1 MIIHLLMRR
10 FVLLNEFDSGG
21 STGGG
26 DVSPSPAVESTPA
39 PAVESTAA
47 APAAPTSMLEAIDQA
62 MPHLSGDAPGEG
74 GQPRDEFGRFAPKAA
89 GGAPAADV
97 ADPAKAAQQAPAD
110 KPPAE
115 EGADDLLKEPEGLA
129 PKSSERF
136 HRLANEV
143 RDLRGQVEQRDQA
156 ISYVKETFQ
165 NTGITA
171 EQVDQAASV
180 IGALNRGD
188 LETAERVLMEQLQQI
203 AIARGRPIGQID
215 PLAQFP
221 DLRAAVDGL
230 QVSEE
235 HALQLARAR
244 VIEQGQ
250 QQRTQQ
256 QARQEQEQRAK
267 QQQQEQAQQQV
278 NTALADIDTFTREM
292 SAKDMD
298 WPVIEAKLL
307 PRVQTLL
314 NGVPP
319 AQWLNIVKTQ
329 YELIKDVSAG
339 AVRQPTQQAG
349 QVLRPTGQGSP
360 AAAPKTM
367 FDAMFPQG

>member
-1 MIIHLLMRR
+1 MNIRHLLRR
-10 FVLLNEFDSGG
+10 FVLLNEFESGG
-21 STGGG
+21 SSGGG
-26 DVSPSPAVESTPA
+26 AITTAHEPATSPAVEAPA
-39 PAVESTAA
+39 P
-47 APAAPTSMLEAIDQA
+47 APAAPSSMLEAIDQA
-62 MPHLSGDAPGEG
+62 MPHLSGDTPGDG
-74 GQPRDEFGRFAPKAA
+74 GQPRDEFGRFAPKP
-89 GGAPAADV
+89 GKAPTASEV
-97 ADPAKAAQQAPAD
+97 GEPAKAAQAAPAE

-115 EGADDLLKEPEGLA
+115 EGTDDLLKEPEGLA

-143 RDLRGQVEQRDQA
+143 RDLRGQVEQREQA
-156 ISYVKETFQ
+156 LSYVRDTFQ
-165 NTGITA
+165 ENGITA
-171 EQVDQAASV
+171 EQFEQAASV

-256 QARQEQEQRAK
+256 QAQQQQEQRAR

-278 NTALADIDTFTREM
+278 NTALTSIDAFTREM
-292 SAKDMD
+292 AAKDMD

-314 NGVPP
+314 KDVPP
-319 AQWLNIVKTQ
+319 SQWLNIVKTQ

-360 AAAPKTM
+360 AAAPKSM
-367 FDAMFPQG
+367 FDAMWGGS

>member
-1 MIIHLLMRR
+1 MYIHRLMRR
-10 FVLLNEFDSGG
+10 FVLMNVLESSG

-26 DVSPSPAVESTPA
+26 EISAPA
-39 PAVESTAA
+39 PAAVDATAA
-47 APAAPTSMLEAIDQA
+47 SSDTGSAPAAPSSMLEAIDQA
-62 MPHLSGDAPGEG
+62 MPHLSGDAPGEA

-89 GGAPAADV
+89 DAPAGD
-97 ADPAKAAQQAPAD
+97 APAQAVAEQVPPTD
-110 KPPAE
+110 KPAAE
-115 EGADDLLKEPEGLA
+115 ESADDLLKEPEGLA

-143 RDLRGQVEQRDQA
+143 RDLRGQVEQREQA
-156 ISYVKETFQ
+156 LSYVRDTFQ
-165 NTGITA
+165 EHGITSDQF
-171 EQVDQAASV
+171 EQAASV

-250 QQRTQQ
+250 QQRNQQ
-256 QARQEQEQRAK
+256 QARHQQEQRAR

-278 NTALADIDTFTREM
+278 NTALTSIDAFTREM
-292 SAKDMD
+292 AAKDMD

-314 NGVPP
+314 QGVPP
-319 AQWLNIVKTQ
+319 SQWLNIVKTQ
-329 YELIKDVSAG
+329 YDLIKDVSAG
-339 AVRQPTQQAG
+339 AVRQPTPQAG

-360 AAAPKTM
+360 AAAPKSM
-367 FDAMFPQG
+367 FDAMWGGS

>member
-10 FVLLNEFDSGG
+10 FALLNEFESGG
-21 STGGG
+21 ASGGG
-26 DVSPSPAVESTPA
+26 VVTSTPAPEPAPA
-39 PAVESTAA
+39 PAVE
-47 APAAPTSMLEAIDQA
+47 APAAPSSMLEAIDQA
-62 MPHLSGDAPGEG
+62 MPHLSGDAPTD
-74 GQPRDEFGRFAPKAA
+74 GQPRDEFGRFAPKA
-89 GGAPAADV
+89 GEAPAGDAPAQPV
-97 ADPAKAAQQAPAD
+97 AEQVAPTDKPAD

-115 EGADDLLKEPEGLA
+115 ESADDLLKEPEGLA

-143 RDLRGQVEQRDQA
+143 RELRGQVEQREQA
-156 ISYVKETFQ
+156 MSYVRETFQ
-165 NTGITA
+165 DNGITS
-171 EQVDQAASV
+171 EQFEQAASV

-188 LETAERVLMEQLQQI
+188 LETAERVLIEQLQQI
-203 AIARGRPIGQID
+203 AIARGRAPAQVD
-215 PLAQFP
+215 PLASFP

-256 QARQEQEQRAK
+256 INQQQQEQRAQ
-267 QQQQEQAQQQV
+267 QQQQEQAQAQV
-278 NTALADIDTFTREM
+278 NTALQGIDTFTREM
-292 SAKDMD
+292 AAKDMD

-314 NGVPP
+314 QNVPP
-319 AQWLNIVKTQ
+319 SQWLNIVKTQ

-339 AVRQPTQQAG
+339 ALRPSTPQPG

-360 AAAPKTM
+360 AAAPSSM
-367 FDAMFPQG
+367 FDAMWGGR

>member
-1 MIIHLLMRR
+1 MNIRHLLRR
-10 FVLLNEFDSGG
+10 FVLLNEFESGG
-21 STGGG
+21 SSGGG
-26 DVSPSPAVESTPA
+26 AITTAHEPATSPAVEAPA
-39 PAVESTAA
+39 P
-47 APAAPTSMLEAIDQA
+47 APAAPSSMLEAIDQA
-62 MPHLSGDAPGEG
+62 MPHLSGDTPGDG
-74 GQPRDEFGRFAPKAA
+74 GQPRDEFGRFAPKP
-89 GGAPAADV
+89 GEAPTASEV
-97 ADPAKAAQQAPAD
+97 GEPAKAAQAAPAE

-115 EGADDLLKEPEGLA
+115 EGTDDLLKEPEGLA

-143 RDLRGQVEQRDQA
+143 RDLRGQVEQREQA
-156 ISYVKETFQ
+156 LSYVRDTFQ
-165 NTGITA
+165 ENGITS
-171 EQVDQAASV
+171 EQFEQAASV

-256 QARQEQEQRAK
+256 QAQQQQEQRAR

-278 NTALADIDTFTREM
+278 NTALTSIDAFTREM
-292 SAKDMD
+292 AAKDMD

-314 NGVPP
+314 KDVPP
-319 AQWLNIVKTQ
+319 SQWLNIVKTQ

-360 AAAPKTM
+360 AAAPKSM
-367 FDAMFPQG
+367 FDAMWGGS

>member
-1 MIIHLLMRR
+1 MNIRHLLRR
-10 FVLLNEFDSGG
+10 FVLLNEFESGG
-21 STGGG
+21 ASGGG
-26 DVSPSPAVESTPA
+26 AITTAPEAAPSPAVEAPA
-39 PAVESTAA
+39 P
-47 APAAPTSMLEAIDQA
+47 APAAPSSMLEAIDKA
-62 MPHLSGDAPGEG
+62 MPHLSGDAPGEA
-74 GQPRDEFGRFAPKAA
+74 GQPRDELGRFAPKP
-89 GGAPAADV
+89 GETPPASEV
-97 ADPAKAAQQAPAD
+97 VDPAKAAQVPPTD
-110 KPPAE
+110 KPAAE
-115 EGADDLLKEPEGLA
+115 ETADDLLKEPEGLA

-143 RDLRGQVEQRDQA
+143 RDLRGQVEQREQA
-156 ISYVKETFQ
+156 LSYVRDTFQ
-165 NTGITA
+165 ENGITS
-171 EQVDQAASV
+171 EQFEQAASV

-235 HALQLARAR
+235 HAMQLARAR

-256 QARQEQEQRAK
+256 QAQQQQEQRAR

-278 NTALADIDTFTREM
+278 NTALTSIDAFTREM
-292 SAKDMD
+292 AAKDMD

-307 PRVQTLL
+307 PRIQGMLQ
-314 NGVPP
+314 GVPP
-319 AQWLNIVKTQ
+319 SQWLNIVKTQ
-329 YELIKDVSAG
+329 YDLIKDVSAG
-339 AVRQPTQQAG
+339 SVRQTTQQAG

-360 AAAPKTM
+360 AAAPKSM

>member
-1 MIIHLLMRR
+1 MNIRHLLRR
-10 FVLLNEFDSGG
+10 FVLLNEFESGG
-21 STGGG
+21 ASGGG
-26 DVSPSPAVESTPA
+26 AITTAPEPATSPAVEAPA
-39 PAVESTAA
+39 P
-47 APAAPTSMLEAIDQA
+47 APAAPSSMLEAIDQA
-62 MPHLSGDAPGEG
+62 MPHLSGDTLGDG
-74 GQPRDEFGRFAPKAA
+74 GQPRDEFGRFAPKP
-89 GGAPAADV
+89 GETPPASEV
-97 ADPAKAAQQAPAD
+97 VDPAKAAQVAPTD
-110 KPPAE
+110 KPPTE

-143 RDLRGQVEQRDQA
+143 RDLRGQVEQREQA
-156 ISYVKETFQ
+156 LSYVRDTFQ
-165 NTGITA
+165 ENGITS
-171 EQVDQAASV
+171 EQFEQAASV

-256 QARQEQEQRAK
+256 QAQQQQEQRAK

-278 NTALADIDTFTREM
+278 NTALTSIDAFTREM
-292 SAKDMD
+292 AAKDMD

-314 NGVPP
+314 QGVPP
-319 AQWLNIVKTQ
+319 SQWMNIVKTQ

-339 AVRQPTQQAG
+339 AMRQATPQAG
-349 QVLRPTGQGSP
+349 QVLRPTGQGAP
-360 AAAPKTM
+360 AAAPKSM
-367 FDAMFPQG
+367 FDAMWGGS

>member
-1 MIIHLLMRR
+1 
-10 FVLLNEFDSGG
+10 
-21 STGGG
+21 
-26 DVSPSPAVESTPA
+26 
-39 PAVESTAA
+39 
-47 APAAPTSMLEAIDQA
+47 MLEAIDQA
-62 MPHLSGDAPGEG
+62 MPHLSGDAPVEV
-74 GQPRDEFGRFAPKAA
+74 GQPRDELGRFAPKP
-89 GGAPAADV
+89 GETPPASEV
-97 ADPAKAAQQAPAD
+97 VDPAKAAQVAPTD
-110 KPPAE
+110 KPAAE
-115 EGADDLLKEPEGLA
+115 EAADDLLKEPEGLA

-136 HRLANEV
+136 HRLANTV
-143 RDLRGQVEQRDQA
+143 RDLQQQVEQRDQA

-165 NTGITA
+165 TNGITA
-171 EQVDQAASV
+171 DQFDQAASV

-188 LETAERVLMEQLQQI
+188 LDTAEKFLVEQLQQI
-203 AIARGRPIGQID
+203 AIARGRPMAQVD

-256 QARQEQEQRAK
+256 QAQQQQEQRAR

-278 NTALADIDTFTREM
+278 NTALTSIDAFTREM
-292 SAKDMD
+292 AAKDMD

-314 NGVPP
+314 KDVPP
-319 AQWLNIVKTQ
+319 SQWLNIVKTQ

-339 AVRQPTQQAG
+339 AVRQTTQQAG

-360 AAAPKTM
+360 AAAPKSM

>member
-1 MIIHLLMRR
+1 MNIRHLLRR
-10 FVLLNEFDSGG
+10 FVLLNEFESGG
-21 STGGG
+21 SSGGG
-26 DVSPSPAVESTPA
+26 AITTAPEPATSPAVEAPA
-39 PAVESTAA
+39 P
-47 APAAPTSMLEAIDQA
+47 APAAPSSMLEAIDQA
-62 MPHLSGDAPGEG
+62 MPHLSGDTPGDG
-74 GQPRDEFGRFAPKAA
+74 GQPRDEFGRFAPKP
-89 GGAPAADV
+89 GEAPPASEV
-97 ADPAKAAQQAPAD
+97 VDPAKAAQVPPTD
-110 KPPAE
+110 KLAAE
-115 EGADDLLKEPEGLA
+115 ETADDLLKEPEGLA

-143 RDLRGQVEQRDQA
+143 RDLRGQVEQREQA
-156 ISYVKETFQ
+156 LSYVRDTFQ
-165 NTGITA
+165 ENRITSDQF
-171 EQVDQAASV
+171 EQAASV

-235 HALQLARAR
+235 HAMQLARAR

-256 QARQEQEQRAK
+256 QAQQQQEQRAR

-278 NTALADIDTFTREM
+278 NTALTSIDAFTREM
-292 SAKDMD
+292 AAKDMD

-360 AAAPKTM
+360 AAAPKSM
-367 FDAMFPQG
+367 FDAMWGGS

>member
-1 MIIHLLMRR
+1 MNIRHLLRR
-10 FVLLNEFDSGG
+10 FVLLNEFESGG
-21 STGGG
+21 ASGGG
-26 DVSPSPAVESTPA
+26 AITTAPEPATSPAVEAPA
-39 PAVESTAA
+39 P
-47 APAAPTSMLEAIDQA
+47 APAAPSSMLEAIDQA
-62 MPHLSGDAPGEG
+62 MPHLSGDAPGDG
-74 GQPRDEFGRFAPKAA
+74 GQPRDEFGRFAPKPGEAPTAA
-89 GGAPAADV
+89 EV
-97 ADPAKAAQQAPAD
+97 VDPAKAAQQAPAD

-143 RDLRGQVEQRDQA
+143 RDLRGQVEQREQA
-156 ISYVKETFQ
+156 LSYVRDTFQ
-165 NTGITA
+165 ENGITS
-171 EQVDQAASV
+171 EQFEQAASV

-256 QARQEQEQRAK
+256 QAQQQQEQRAR

-278 NTALADIDTFTREM
+278 NTALTSIDAFTREM
-292 SAKDMD
+292 AAKDMD

-314 NGVPP
+314 KDVPP
-319 AQWLNIVKTQ
+319 SQWLNIVKTQ

-339 AVRQPTQQAG
+339 AVRQTTQQAG
-349 QVLRPTGQGSP
+349 QVLRPTGQGAP
-360 AAAPKTM
+360 AEAPKSM
-367 FDAMFPQG
+367 FDAMWGGS

>member
-1 MIIHLLMRR
+1 MNIRHLLRR
-10 FVLLNEFDSGG
+10 FVLMNALESGG
-21 STGGG
+21 GSGGG
-26 DVSPSPAVESTPA
+26 EVVSTPAAGPTPA
-39 PAVESTAA
+39 PAVEAPA
-47 APAAPTSMLEAIDQA
+47 PAPAAPSSMLEAIDQA
-62 MPHLSGDAPGEG
+62 MPHLSGDVPGEG
-74 GQPRDEFGRFAPKAA
+74 GQPRDELGRFAPKP
-89 GGAPAADV
+89 GEVPPAADV
-97 ADPAKAAQQAPAD
+97 VDPVKAAQVPPTD

-115 EGADDLLKEPEGLA
+115 ETADDLLKEPEGLA

-143 RDLRGQVEQRDQA
+143 RDLRGQVEQREQA
-156 ISYVKETFQ
+156 LSYVRDTFQ
-165 NTGITA
+165 ENGITSDQF
-171 EQVDQAASV
+171 EQAASV

-215 PLAQFP
+215 PLASFP

-256 QARQEQEQRAK
+256 QAQQQQEQRTK

-278 NTALADIDTFTREM
+278 NTALTSIDTFTREM
-292 SAKDMD
+292 AAKDMD

-314 NGVPP
+314 QGVPP
-319 AQWLNIVKTQ
+319 SQWLNIVKTQ

-339 AVRQPTQQAG
+339 AVRQPTPQAG

-360 AAAPKTM
+360 AAAPKSM
-367 FDAMFPQG
+367 FDAMWGGS

>member
-1 MIIHLLMRR
+1 MNIRHLLRR
-10 FVLLNEFDSGG
+10 FVLLNEFESGG
-21 STGGG
+21 SSGGG
-26 DVSPSPAVESTPA
+26 AITTAHEPATSPAVEAPA
-39 PAVESTAA
+39 P
-47 APAAPTSMLEAIDQA
+47 APAAPSSMLEAIDQA
-62 MPHLSGDAPGEG
+62 MPHLSGDTPGDG
-74 GQPRDEFGRFAPKAA
+74 GQPRDEFGRFAPKP
-89 GGAPAADV
+89 GEAPTASEV
-97 ADPAKAAQQAPAD
+97 GEPAKAAQAAPAE

-115 EGADDLLKEPEGLA
+115 EGTDDLLKEPEGLA

-143 RDLRGQVEQRDQA
+143 RDLRGQVEQREQA
-156 ISYVKETFQ
+156 LSYVRDTFQ
-165 NTGITA
+165 ENGITA
-171 EQVDQAASV
+171 EQFEQAASV

-256 QARQEQEQRAK
+256 QAQQQQEQRAR

-278 NTALADIDTFTREM
+278 NTALTSIDAFTREM
-292 SAKDMD
+292 AAKDMD

-314 NGVPP
+314 KDVPP
-319 AQWLNIVKTQ
+319 SQWLNIVKTQ

-360 AAAPKTM
+360 AAAPKSM